1 MSLKRALVVCCY
13 FVSGVI
19 AIATVGA
26 AIFSDPHD
34 VVFSSL
40 PATLLWLAG
49 HAMLSA
55 LGVYSFYAF
64 ARLVRAERRS

>member
-34 VVFSSL
+34 VVFSSP
-40 PATLLWLAG
+40 PATVLWLSG
-49 HAMLSA
+49 HLILSA
-55 LGVYSFYAF
+55 IGVYSFYVC
-64 ARLVRAERRS
+64 ARLIKPEKGS